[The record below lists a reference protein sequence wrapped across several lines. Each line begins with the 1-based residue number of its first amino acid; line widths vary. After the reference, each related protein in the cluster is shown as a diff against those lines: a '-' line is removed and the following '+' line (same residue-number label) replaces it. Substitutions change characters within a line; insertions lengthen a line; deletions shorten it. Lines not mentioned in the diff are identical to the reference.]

1 MGIFFG
7 LGFVLVA
14 GETEHLL
21 HRDGPKQVHTEHHQF
36 PSPERPSFTVVESGV
51 ASGAYIRI
59 IPGSGNLT
67 ITGSAS
73 FMA

>member
-36 PSPERPSFTVVESGV
+36 PSPERPSFTVV
-51 ASGAYIRI
+51 ASGAYIPI
-59 IPGSGNLT
+59 IPGSGSLT